1 LKVIGV
7 PLRSKPPKMSAT
19 MTPRIRNTVLSLLA
33 QRPALVRSQVPAT
46 ACLLRCTPRT
56 FSTSPSRLQELG
68 QQPQQPTTPP
78 EPAAA
83 ATAAPKPGSRRG
95 RRLISAAVF
104 LLIGTAA
111 GSSLRLVIS
120 PPDPPVPDTEE
131 DSYTISVLHT
141 QASHL
146 PIVKQLEA
154 DPAWDSWDAYQTL
167 TPEHK
172 AQHITAGAL
181 RGSRGV
187 GGYQRVFYNASTGE
201 FISVVYFG
209 GGTTGW
215 PGVVHGGVLATILD
229 ESCGRAAF
237 RQWGGLSG
245 VTANLTV
252 EYKKASLSN
261 GFYVVRV
268 KPRPEEDLPESE
280 RGKRHYK
287 SYLDATIEDAV
298 TGHLTVK
305 CSALFVGGQRK
316 EKKSSGWRGGK
327 PAPKLEVAGKE
338 ENLKF

>member
-1 LKVIGV
+1 
-7 PLRSKPPKMSAT
+7 MS
-19 MTPRIRNTVLSLLA
+19 PRIRNTFLSLLA
-33 QRPALVRSQVPAT
+33 QRPATLNGTRISHVLVQSQLPAA
-46 ACLLRCTPRT
+46 ACLRCTPRT
-56 FSTSPSRLQELG
+56 FSTSSSRLQELA
-68 QQPQQPTTPP
+68 QQPAPPP

-83 ATAAPKPGSRRG
+83 APAPEPTSRRG
-95 RRLISAAVF
+95 RRLVSAAFF
-104 LLIGTAA
+104 LLIGTIA
-111 GSSLRLVIS
+111 GSSLRVVIS
-120 PPDPPVPDTEE
+120 PPDPPAPDTEE
-131 DSYTISVLHT
+131 DGYTISVLHT

-209 GGTTGW
+209 AGTTGW

-245 VTANLTV
+245 VTANLAV
-252 EYKKASLSN
+252 EYKKASMSN
-261 GFYVVRV
+261 GFYVLRV
-268 KPRPEEDLPESE
+268 KPCPEEDLPEAE

-298 TGHLTVK
+298 TGELTVK
-305 CSALFVGGQRK
+305 CSALFVGGQGK
-316 EKKSSGWRGGK
+316 EKKSSWWGAK
-327 PAPKLEVAGKE
+327 PAPKLEVAGKD